1 LKILRIIKQEWI
13 QNGPNLLLDI
23 LVTRSFRQRL

>member
-1 LKILRIIKQEWI
+1 LKIKSSSDEWI

-23 LVTRSFRQRL
+23 LVTRSLRQRH

>member
-13 QNGPNLLLDI
+13 QNGSNLLLDI
-23 LVTRSFRQRL
+23 LVTRS